1 MGLTL
6 DKATEDMLGNASKVV
21 ISKNSTLI
29 VTDGSTRVSVEERV
43 SQIRGLIE
51 VHFPSFTNIGFF
63 NLLLYSIFYL
73 MVYIT

>member
-29 VTDGSTRVSVEERV
+29 VTDGSTRVSVEERI

-51 VHFPSFTNIGFF
+51 VHF
-63 NLLLYSIFYL
+63 SIFCQYWIL
-73 MVYIT
+73 